1 MRKRYI
7 PKNYNDI
14 PLIKGV
20 VQSKVFF
27 LNRISEKC
35 LAEIFDTCYDEY
47 AMLYY
52 LDRILNYCG
61 NRISVA
67 YRVCRYMNRTYRNN
81 GRFALYFTKDTIV
94 VLNKEL
100 IHLNLLEGTDD
111 I

>member
-7 PKNYNDI
+7 PKNHNDI

-47 AMLYY
+47 AVLYY
-52 LDRILNYCG
+52 LDRLLHDCG
-61 NRISVA
+61 NRISIV
-67 YRVCRYMNRTYRNN
+67 YRVCRHMSRTYHNS
-81 GRFALYFTKDTIV
+81 GQFLLYFTKDMIV